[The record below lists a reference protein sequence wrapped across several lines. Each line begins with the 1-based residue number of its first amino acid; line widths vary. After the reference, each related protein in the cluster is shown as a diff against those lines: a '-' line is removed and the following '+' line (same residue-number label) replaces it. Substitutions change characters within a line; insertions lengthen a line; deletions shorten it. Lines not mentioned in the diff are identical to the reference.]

1 MTNKIILFG
10 IVAALYLSC
19 DTGPKEI
26 KSVSS
31 GTSEAAKAGTEFSA
45 LKEASESVL
54 HQVEAKET
62 FDSERYTYVRVAEGN
77 EEFWVAISKQPVEVG
92 KQYIFQKGLM
102 KKNFFSPEFNR
113 VFETLY
119 LVSDFRPAG
128 LSTPNSSLNAPEAIN
143 PEDILKVDP
152 SQINRPAGSVTLKD
166 LFANMASYN
175 GKQIVV
181 SGKVVKVNPMI
192 MGRNWIHIQ
201 DGTVEGKD
209 LTVTTME
216 NIPLGHVVSFEGTI
230 ALNKDFGAGY
240 RYDIIMEG
248 AVVKK

>member
-1 MTNKIILFG
+1 MTDKTILFG
-10 IVAALYLSC
+10 VIIALCASC
-19 DTGPKEI
+19 DTGPTEV

-31 GTSEAAKAGTEFSA
+31 GSSESSSSPSSEFSA
-45 LKEASESVL
+45 LSEASQSVL
-54 HQVEAKET
+54 HQVEAKEF
-62 FDSERYTYVRVAEGN
+62 FDSERYTYVRVAEGD
-77 EEFWVAISKQPVEVG
+77 EEYWVAISKQPVEVG
-92 KQYIFQKGLM
+92 KKYVFQKGLM

-119 LVSDFRPAG
+119 LVSDFRPMGGTNQAEDV
-128 LSTPNSSLNAPEAIN
+128 LSALQSG
-143 PEDILKVDP
+143 DVLKVDP
-152 SQINRPAGSVTLKD
+152 NQITRPEGSVPLSE
-166 LFANMASYN
+166 LFKNMAKYN

-181 SGKVVKVNPMI
+181 TGKVVKVNPMI

-240 RYDIIMEG
+240 RYDIILEG

>member
-1 MTNKIILFG
+1 M
-10 IVAALYLSC
+10 
-19 DTGPKEI
+19 
-26 KSVSS
+26 
-31 GTSEAAKAGTEFSA
+31 SEASQ
-45 LKEASESVL
+45 SVL

-62 FDSERYTYVRVAEGN
+62 FDSERYTYVRVAEGD
-77 EEFWVAISKQPVEVG
+77 EEYWVAISKQPVEVG
-92 KQYIFQKGLM
+92 KKYVFQKGLM

-119 LVSDFRPAG
+119 LVSDFRPMGGTNQAEDV
-128 LSTPNSSLNAPEAIN
+128 LSSLQSG
-143 PEDILKVDP
+143 DVLKVDP
-152 SQINRPAGSVTLKD
+152 NQITRPEGSVPLSE
-166 LFANMASYN
+166 LFKNMAKYN

-181 SGKVVKVNPMI
+181 TGKVVKVNPMI

-240 RYDIIMEG
+240 RYDIILEG

>member
-1 MTNKIILFG
+1 MTDKTILFG
-10 IVAALYLSC
+10 VIIALCASC
-19 DTGPKEI
+19 DTGPTEV

-31 GTSEAAKAGTEFSA
+31 GSSESSSSPSTEFSA
-45 LKEASESVL
+45 LSEASQSVL

-62 FDSERYTYVRVAEGN
+62 FDSERYTYVRVAEGD
-77 EEFWVAISKQPVEVG
+77 EEYWVAISKQPVEVG
-92 KQYIFQKGLM
+92 KKYVFQKGLM

-119 LVSDFRPAG
+119 LVSDFRPMGGTNQAEDV
-128 LSTPNSSLNAPEAIN
+128 LSSLQSG
-143 PEDILKVDP
+143 DVLKVDP
-152 SQINRPAGSVTLKD
+152 NQITRPEGSVPLSE
-166 LFANMASYN
+166 LFKNMAKYN

-181 SGKVVKVNPMI
+181 TGKVVKVNPMI

-240 RYDIIMEG
+240 RYDIILEG

>member
-1 MTNKIILFG
+1 M
-10 IVAALYLSC
+10 
-19 DTGPKEI
+19 
-26 KSVSS
+26 
-31 GTSEAAKAGTEFSA
+31 SEASQ
-45 LKEASESVL
+45 SVL

-62 FDSERYTYVRVAEGN
+62 FDSERYTYVRVAEGD
-77 EEFWVAISKQPVEVG
+77 EEYWVAISKQPVEVG
-92 KQYIFQKGLM
+92 KKYVFQKGLM

-119 LVSDFRPAG
+119 LVSDFRPMGGTNQAEDV
-128 LSTPNSSLNAPEAIN
+128 LSALQSG
-143 PEDILKVDP
+143 DVLKVDP
-152 SQINRPAGSVTLKD
+152 NQITRPEGSVPLSE
-166 LFANMASYN
+166 LFENMSKYN

-181 SGKVVKVNPMI
+181 TGKVVKVNPMI

-240 RYDIIMEG
+240 RYDIILEG

>member
-1 MTNKIILFG
+1 MTDKTILFG
-10 IVAALYLSC
+10 VIIALCASC
-19 DTGPKEI
+19 DTGPTEV

-31 GTSEAAKAGTEFSA
+31 GSSESSSSPSSEFSA
-45 LKEASESVL
+45 LSEASQSVL

-62 FDSERYTYVRVAEGN
+62 FDSERYTYVRVAEGD
-77 EEFWVAISKQPVEVG
+77 EEYWVAISKQPVEVG
-92 KQYIFQKGLM
+92 KKYVFQKGLM

-119 LVSDFRPAG
+119 LVSDFRPMGGTNQAEDV
-128 LSTPNSSLNAPEAIN
+128 LSSLQSG
-143 PEDILKVDP
+143 DVLKVDP
-152 SQINRPAGSVTLKD
+152 KQITRPEGSVPLSE
-166 LFANMASYN
+166 LFKNMAKYN

-181 SGKVVKVNPMI
+181 TGKVVKVNPMI

-240 RYDIIMEG
+240 RYDIILEG